1 MSAGVA
7 SPAKTLLQ
15 GLSEASRI
23 ETIVGSSESLA
34 RLARLRGFLVLSLA
48 RLSLFSL
55 ARLFEAL
62 AFAVWL

>member
-1 MSAGVA
+1 MLELRLLLDSAAG
-7 SPAKTLLQ
+7 
-15 GLSEASRI
+15 SEASRI

>member
-23 ETIVGSSESLA
+23 ETIVGSSESL
-34 RLARLRGFLVLSLA
+34 GFLVLSLA

-62 AFAVWL
+62 AFTAWL

>member
-7 SPAKTLLQ
+7 SPAKAVLQ

-23 ETIVGSSESLA
+23 ETIVGSSECLA
-34 RLARLRGFLVLSLA
+34 RLARLRGFQLL
-48 RLSLFSL
+48 SL